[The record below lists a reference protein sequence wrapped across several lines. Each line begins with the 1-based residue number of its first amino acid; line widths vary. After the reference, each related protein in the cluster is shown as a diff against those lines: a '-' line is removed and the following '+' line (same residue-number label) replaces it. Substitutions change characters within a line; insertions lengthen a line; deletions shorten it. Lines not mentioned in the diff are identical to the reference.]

1 MMLAKKIPPKTLL
14 VLQIGL
20 IFAWLT
26 VLSPLSVTDTYYSV
40 YLLCGLA
47 ALVCLWERF
56 RNPEARPSGRR
67 KWILGFSCLFSLAV
81 TLANY
86 ELFEPLSV
94 LEHLL
99 DAVLCL
105 LGGICVG
112 YPILHWMNVR
122 IPRQTRIPRREH
134 PGRIFW
140 GMFLAVGVINLV
152 YLFCVRYPGVL
163 TTDSATTLEQLMGDI
178 PYDNMMPFWH
188 TMTVKVFV
196 ELGLAVFGDMNAAV
210 ALFHAAQILF
220 LAACFGFAL
229 MTLYQAGV
237 PRWALGAVALLYG
250 IQPYNIAYSVT
261 LWKDIPFA
269 GAALLFITALYRLV
283 KQVGRPGKNYVPFV
297 LGAAGLCL
305 WRTNGLLAFAITA
318 LVMLAFLRKRRPKL
332 LAVML
337 GVLAVCWVLMYPLLG
352 LLGIGQ
358 TQPVEVLS
366 VPLQQISRV
375 IVNQR
380 ELTAYQ
386 SDVLGQILDL
396 ERVAQV
402 YDPLTV
408 DPIKYEALRFGGQD
422 FLRSNLGE
430 CLSVYLQLGLR
441 YPLDYLKAW
450 IDETKG
456 YWNGGYCYWI
466 YTQGVYPNSY
476 GLEAAYGTGFL
487 ASVYGAW
494 FRYVEKL
501 EILQPLTS
509 IGLQVWAIVSCTLVN
524 ALKKRKEFLLGIPLI
539 VLAVGLWIGTPVYA
553 EFRYAY
559 PFFLTAPFLI
569 AVTVWEKRK
578 NE

>member
-1 MMLAKKIPPKTLL
+1 MKLAMTISPKTQLAL
-14 VLQIGL
+14 RAGL
-20 IFAWLT
+20 MFAWLT
-26 VLSPLSVTDTYYSV
+26 VLAPLSVTDTYYTV
-40 YLLCGLA
+40 YLLCAAA
-47 ALVCLWERF
+47 ALLCMWEQY
-56 RNPEARPSGRR
+56 RNPEECPAEHK
-67 KWILGFSCLFSLAV
+67 KWLWGFSCLFSLAV
-81 TLANY
+81 TLGNY

-99 DAVLCL
+99 DAALCL

-112 YPILHWMNVR
+112 YPILHWMDVR
-122 IPRQTRIPRREH
+122 IPRRAQISRREH

-140 GMFLAVGVINLV
+140 GMFLAVSAVNLV

-163 TTDSATTLEQLMGDI
+163 TTDSATTLEQLMGDT

-196 ELGLAVFGDMNAAV
+196 ELGLAVFGTMNAAV
-210 ALFHAAQILF
+210 ALFHTAQILF
-220 LAACFGFAL
+220 MAACFGYAV
-229 MTLYQAGV
+229 MTLYQIGA

-250 IQPYNIAYSVT
+250 IQPYQIAYSVT

-269 GAALLFITALYRLV
+269 GAALLFVTALYRLV
-283 KQVGRPGKNYVPFV
+283 KQVGKPGKNTVFFV
-297 LGAAGLCL
+297 LGAAGLSL
-305 WRTNGLLAFAITA
+305 WRTNGLLAFGITA
-318 LVMLAFLRKRRPKL
+318 LVMLFFLRKSQLKL
-332 LAVML
+332 LAVMFA
-337 GVLAVCWVLMYPLLG
+337 VLACCWVLMYPLLG

-358 TQPVEVLS
+358 THFVEVLS
-366 VPLQQISRV
+366 IPLQQISRV
-375 IVNQR
+375 IAHQR
-380 ELTAYQ
+380 ELTVYETEM
-386 SDVLGQILDL
+386 LEQILNLD
-396 ERVAQV
+396 RVVQV

-408 DPIKYEALRFGGQD
+408 DPIKYEAFQYGNQTY
-422 FLRSNLGE
+422 FLQNLGE
-430 CLSVYLQLGLR
+430 YLSVYLRLGLR
-441 YPLDYLKAW
+441 YPADYLKAW

-456 YWNGGYCYWI
+456 YWNGGYFFWI
-466 YTQGVYPNSY
+466 YTKGVYPNSY
-476 GLEAAYGTGFL
+476 GLEACYGTGL
-487 ASVYGAW
+487 IAGLYNAW

-569 AVTVWEKRK
+569 AVTVWEKK
-578 NE
+578 TE